1 MTDSD
6 TELRDK
12 VIRLETEMSHMLAK
26 VDSMEA
32 KVSEMHGLL
41 LQAKGAK
48 YVIVGM
54 ALVGGFVAGKA
65 ASILAL
71 FGGK

>member
-1 MTDSD
+1 MTGD

-12 VIRLETEMSHMLAK
+12 VIRLETEMAHMLAK

-54 ALVGGFVAGKA
+54 AAIGGFAAGK
-65 ASILAL
+65 LATFWAV

>member
-1 MTDSD
+1 MTDAD

-12 VIRLETEMSHMLAK
+12 VIRLETEMAHMLSK
-26 VDSMEA
+26 VDSMES

-54 ALVGGFVAGKA
+54 AMIGGFVAGKV
-65 ASILAL
+65 ASIAAL